1 MAKVVVIGSSNTDMV
16 VKTKQFPLPG
26 ETVFG
31 TDFFMFPGGKG
42 ANQAVAS
49 ARMKGDV
56 TFICK
61 LGNDVFGQQALQ
73 GFNNE
78 NINTKYITI
87 DPNYASGIAM
97 ILVNAQGENEIVV
110 ASGANA
116 LLSID
121 DITFAENALK
131 VSDIVLMQLETPID
145 TIVFAAKKCVN
156 LGKKAIL
163 NPAPAQKLPEEIFD
177 SLYLITP
184 NETEAQILTGIRVT
198 DVSTADQAATILL
211 KNGVQNVIITLGSAG
226 AYFKNKEQSFLTPS
240 PKVNAVDTTAAGD
253 VFNGV
258 LAVELANGENW
269 QDAVQQACK
278 AASISVTRMGAQTS
292 APFLSE
298 MNCNEQQTVL

>member
-31 TDFFMFPGGKG
+31 TDFFMFSGGKG
-42 ANQAVAS
+42 ANQAVAA
-49 ARMKGDV
+49 ARMNGDV

-61 LGNDVFGQQALQ
+61 VGNDVFGQQALQ
-73 GFNNE
+73 GFKKE
-78 NINTKYITI
+78 NINTKYVTI
-87 DPNYASGIAM
+87 DQNHASGSAM
-97 ILVNAQGENEIVV
+97 ILVNASGENEIVV

-121 DITFAENALK
+121 DIAFAEEAFLL
-131 VSDIVLMQLETPID
+131 SDIVIMQLETPID
-145 TIVFAAKKCVN
+145 TIVFAAKKCIN

-184 NETEAQILTGIRVT
+184 NETEAQILTGVRVT
-198 DVSTADQAATILL
+198 DASTADQAATILL
-211 KNGVQNVIITLGSAG
+211 KNGVQNVIITLGSSG
-226 AYFKNKEQSFLTPS
+226 AYFKNKDQSFLTPS
-240 PKVNAVDTTAAGD
+240 PKVKAVDTTAAGD

-258 LAVELANGENW
+258 LAVQLAKGNDW
-269 QDAVQQACK
+269 KDAILFACK
-278 AASISVTRMGAQTS
+278 AASVSVTRMGAQTS

-298 MNCNEQQTVL
+298 MNEDQTV

>member
-1 MAKVVVIGSSNTDMV
+1 MTKVVVIGSSNTDMV
-16 VKTKQFPLPG
+16 VKTSRFPLPG

-61 LGNDVFGQQALQ
+61 IGNDIFGQQALQ
-73 GFNNE
+73 GFEKE
-78 NINTKYITI
+78 NINTKHVTI
-87 DPNYASGIAM
+87 DQNHASGTAM
-97 ILVNAQGENEIVV
+97 ILVNASGENEIVV
-110 ASGANA
+110 TSGANA
-116 LLSID
+116 LLSSD
-121 DITFAENALK
+121 DVTLAEEAIQ

-145 TIVFAAKKCVN
+145 TIVFAAKKCMN
-156 LGKKAIL
+156 LRKKVIL
-163 NPAPAQKLPEEIFD
+163 NPAPAQRLPEEIFD

-184 NETEAQILTGIRVT
+184 NETEAQILTGVRVK

-226 AYFKNKEQSFLTPS
+226 AYFKSKDQSFLTPA
-240 PKVNAVDTTAAGD
+240 PKVNAIDTTAAGD

-269 QDAVQQACK
+269 QDAIQQACK

-298 MNCNEQQTVL
+298 MNKKQTLP